1 MKKKECV
8 KFLTEEVHLNKK
20 SAEGIWLYIKARG
33 YDTLPVSE
41 MDTVIDRVLKER
53 GIA

>member
-20 SAEGIWLYIKARG
+20 TAEGIWLYIKARG
-33 YDTLPVSE
+33 YAVLPVTE
-41 MDTVIDRVLKER
+41 MDTLIDRLLKER
-53 GIA
+53 G